1 MRDWLPVPGSTK
13 AKLALLALTEF
24 GSRGYEA
31 VNVTEL
37 AAAAGVTTG
46 SLYHHFGNKAGLY
59 NFVRE
64 EAERR
69 LLDRMEGAA
78 AAVNGRGTGAALRA
92 ALLVGFDF
100 AVAQRVARMLAETHP
115 GRGEDP
121 VERLL
126 VTLVRDRGEPLSRL
140 LTAAWRAALAESA
153 AGSVDEVRAALS
165 VLIPAPTT
173 WGEPMV

>member
-13 AKLALLALTEF
+13 GKLALLALTEF

-59 NFVRE
+59 NLVRE

-78 AAVNGRGTGAALRA
+78 AAVNGRSAGAALRA

-100 AVAQRVARMLAETHP
+100 AVAQRVARMLSETHP
-115 GRGEDP
+115 GR
-121 VERLL
+121 
-126 VTLVRDRGEPLSRL
+126 
-140 LTAAWRAALAESA
+140 
-153 AGSVDEVRAALS
+153 
-165 VLIPAPTT
+165 
-173 WGEPMV
+173 